1 MRQLLTVMALFLSI
15 ENAYSFQD
23 PYTKDETQKLIQGFQ
38 AQSYQQRVDSLQHYK
53 NFLYNRLN
61 RIELPDIDTTS
72 DEDPRFAEYASLT
85 EFDTNVDLIVNRIG
99 KTSCA
104 NIEHE
109 INSKSSRSGDVVV
122 DEATEAVRIL
132 SALCK

>member
-1 MRQLLTVMALFLSI
+1 MRQLLTIMALFLSI

-23 PYTKDETQKLIQGFQ
+23 PYIKSETEKLIQSFQ
-38 AQSYQQRVDSLQHYK
+38 SQSYQQRVDSLQHYK
-53 NFLYNRLN
+53 NLLYNRLN

-72 DEDPRFAEYASLT
+72 AEDPRFSEYASLT

-99 KTSCA
+99 KINCT
-104 NIEHE
+104 NIAHE

-122 DEATEAVRIL
+122 DEATEAIKIL